1 MGSISPFDVPFDEL
15 PNPKQVWVGKPGS
28 YEEGLG
34 KLAILTP
41 EVVAKAAST
50 EIKTGRRVT
59 MGWDL
64 TKLNYP
70 NLNRQPCQHKIVP
83 LLGGVAYDDIYT
95 MNPRGFSIQ
104 WDGLRHFSQT
114 VPGQTERVFY
124 GGVTAEEINDRSND
138 RIGMQHWARE
148 GIAGRGVL
156 IDYAAWAE
164 KKGITY
170 STFSTHQVR
179 LSDILE
185 IAKECNITFQ
195 KGDIL
200 FVRVGVTREWDTV
213 MTDEQKKQYSDN
225 PSPEHAGVEATTDML
240 RWLWDSG
247 FAAIASDTISWEVY
261 PPQSDVFLHEYVL
274 AGWGMPI
281 GELFDLEALAR
292 TCQDLQRWSFFV
304 ASVPLNM
311 PGGVSSPPNIM
322 ALF

>member
-1 MGSISPFDVPFDEL
+1 MAGKSPFDLPFDEL
-15 PNPKQVWVGKPGS
+15 PNPKQVWVGSPGS

-41 EVVAKAAST
+41 EIVARAAAS
-50 EIKTGRRVT
+50 EIRTGRRVT

-64 TKLNYP
+64 TKLDFP

-83 LLGGVAYDDIYT
+83 LLGGIAFDDIYT
-95 MNPRGFSIQ
+95 MNPQQSSQ

-114 VPGQTERVFY
+114 VPGQPERVFY
-124 GGVTAEEINDRSND
+124 GGTTADEINDRHND

-156 IDYAAWAE
+156 IDYATWAE
-164 KKGITY
+164 KKGIEY

-185 IAKECNITFQ
+185 IAEESGIVFQ
-195 KGDIL
+195 RGDIL
-200 FVRVGVTREWDTV
+200 FVRVGVTKEWDTV
-213 MTDEQKKQYSDN
+213 MTAQQKQKYSQD
-225 PSPEHAGVEATTDML
+225 PSPEHAGVEATTDVL

-247 FAAIASDTISWEVY
+247 FAAIASDTLSWEVY

-281 GELFDLEALAR
+281 GELFDLEALTR
-292 TCQDLQRWSFFV
+292 VCQELQRWTFFV

-322 ALF
+322 AIF